1 MASKS
6 SPPPKKSPFGDTIF
20 AIVHLFLLIAISVY
34 AVVSLVLG
42 NARRSALILGCLVLY
57 YVLVLHKP
65 VSKEIERRRSKK
77 SAAQKDSLKK

>member
-20 AIVHLFLLIAISVY
+20 AIVHLLLLIAILVY
-34 AVVSLVLG
+34 AIALLVLG
-42 NARRSALILGCLVLY
+42 NARRSVVILGCLVLY

-65 VSKEIERRRSKK
+65 VFKEIERRRTKK
-77 SAAQKDSLKK
+77 SAAQKGAFKK